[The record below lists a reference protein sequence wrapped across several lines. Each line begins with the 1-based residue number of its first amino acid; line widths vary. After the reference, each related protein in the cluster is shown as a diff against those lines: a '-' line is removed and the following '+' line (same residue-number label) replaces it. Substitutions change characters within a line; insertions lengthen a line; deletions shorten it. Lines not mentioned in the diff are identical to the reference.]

1 MEDVKG
7 QGQVVQNKKS
17 CLARL
22 TNASSPVTSSGYK
35 KKTSLSTRVESVI
48 LRTSRD
54 ADAARD
60 DDDNKT
66 GNGSSSR
73 QTGTGSGSGYGSI
86 SPSTTATA
94 AASADSDKNKKQCR
108 KL

>member
-1 MEDVKG
+1 MEEVKS

-22 TNASSPVTSSGYK
+22 TNASSPVTSSGCK

-48 LRTSRD
+48 LRSSRD

-60 DDDNKT
+60 DDDDKT
-66 GNGSSSR
+66 GNGSSR
-73 QTGTGSGSGYGSI
+73 QTGTGSGNGYGSI
-86 SPSTTATA
+86 SPSTIATA
-94 AASADSDKNKKQCR
+94 AATADNDKNKKQCR